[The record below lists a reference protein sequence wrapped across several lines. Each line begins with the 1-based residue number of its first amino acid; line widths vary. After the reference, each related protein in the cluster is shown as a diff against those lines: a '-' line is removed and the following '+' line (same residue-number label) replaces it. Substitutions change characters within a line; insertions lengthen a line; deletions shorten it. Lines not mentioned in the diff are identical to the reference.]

1 MEEQSIESEIKK
13 IDNLIIRKIVSY
25 SKNNSYMLSPS
36 QIMIT
41 RFLYK
46 NSDKVVYQKD
56 LEKGLPFRKSTLSGI
71 IQTMVKNNI
80 INTTSSK
87 DDLRSKEITLTPY
100 GKKINKEIEE
110 NIIKFDKVL
119 KNNIKDDDLR
129 IFFKVTK
136 QIQDNLKGEK
146 DD

>member
-1 MEEQSIESEIKK
+1 MEEQSIGSEIKK
-13 IDNLIIRKIVSY
+13 IDNLIIREIVSY

-56 LEKGLPFRKSTLSGI
+56 LEKGLPFRKSTISGI
-71 IQTMVKNNI
+71 IQTMIKNNI
-80 INTTSSK
+80 IDTKSSK
-87 DDLRSKEITLTPY
+87 NDLRSKEVTLTPY

>member
-1 MEEQSIESEIKK
+1 MEEQSIGLEIKK
-13 IDNLIIRKIVSY
+13 IDNLIIRKIMFY

-36 QIMIT
+36 QMMII

-46 NSDKVVYQKD
+46 NLDKAVYQKD
-56 LEKGLPFRKSTLSGI
+56 LEKNLPFRKSTISGI
-71 IQTMVKNNI
+71 IQTMIKNNI
-80 INTTSSK
+80 ISIESSK
-87 DDLRSKEITLTPY
+87 NDLRSKIVILTPY

-119 KNNIKDDDLR
+119 KNNIKEDDLR

-136 QIQDNLKGEK
+136 QIQDNLKGEN

>member
-1 MEEQSIESEIKK
+1 MEEQSVGSEIKK

-110 NIIKFDKVL
+110 NIIKFDKAL

>member
-1 MEEQSIESEIKK
+1 MEEQSIGSEIKK
-13 IDNLIIRKIVSY
+13 IDNLIIRKIMSY

-36 QIMIT
+36 QMMIT

-46 NSDKVVYQKD
+46 NLDKAVYQKD
-56 LEKGLPFRKSTLSGI
+56 LEKGLPFRKSTISGI

-80 INTTSSK
+80 ISTESSK
-87 DDLRSKEITLTPY
+87 NDLRSKRIILTPY
-100 GKKINKEIEE
+100 GKMINKEIEE

-119 KNNIKDDDLR
+119 KNNIKEEDLR

-136 QIQDNLKGEK
+136 QIQDNLKGEN

>member
-1 MEEQSIESEIKK
+1 MEEQSIGLEIKK
-13 IDNLIIRKIVSY
+13 IDNLIIRKIMSY

-36 QIMIT
+36 QMMIT

-56 LEKGLPFRKSTLSGI
+56 LEGALPFRKSTISGI
-71 IQTMVKNNI
+71 IQTMIKNNI
-80 INTTSSK
+80 ISTESSK
-87 DDLRSKEITLTPY
+87 DDLRSKRIILTPY

-119 KNNIKDDDLR
+119 KNNIREDDLR

-136 QIQDNLKGEK
+136 QIQNNLKGEN

>member
-1 MEEQSIESEIKK
+1 MEEQSIGSEIKK

-110 NIIKFDKVL
+110 NIIKFDKTL

>member
-1 MEEQSIESEIKK
+1 MEEQSIGSEIKK
-13 IDNLIIRKIVSY
+13 IDNLIIRKIMSY

-36 QIMIT
+36 QMMIT

-56 LEKGLPFRKSTLSGI
+56 LEGALPFRKSTISGI
-71 IQTMVKNNI
+71 IQTMMKNNI
-80 INTTSSK
+80 ISTESSK
-87 DDLRSKEITLTPY
+87 DDLRSKRIILTPY
-100 GKKINKEIEE
+100 GKKINKEIEK
-110 NIIKFDKVL
+110 NIIKFEKVL
-119 KNNIKDDDLR
+119 KNNIKEDDLR

-136 QIQDNLKGEK
+136 QIQNNLKGEN

>member
-1 MEEQSIESEIKK
+1 MEEQSIGSEIKK

-56 LEKGLPFRKSTLSGI
+56 LEKGLPFRKSTISGI
-71 IQTMVKNNI
+71 IQTMIKNNI
-80 INTTSSK
+80 IDTKSSK
-87 DDLRSKEITLTPY
+87 NDLRSKEVTLTPY

-119 KNNIKDDDLR
+119 KNNIKADDLR

>member
-1 MEEQSIESEIKK
+1 MEEQSVGSEIKK

-56 LEKGLPFRKSTLSGI
+56 LEKGLPFRKSTISGI
-71 IQTMVKNNI
+71 IQTMIKNNI
-80 INTTSSK
+80 IDTKSSK
-87 DDLRSKEITLTPY
+87 NDLRSKEVTLTPY

-119 KNNIKDDDLR
+119 KNNIKADDLR

>member
-1 MEEQSIESEIKK
+1 MEEQNIGSEIKK

-110 NIIKFDKVL
+110 NIIKFDKTL

>member
-1 MEEQSIESEIKK
+1 MEEQSIGSEIKK

-87 DDLRSKEITLTPY
+87 HDLRSKEITLTPY

-110 NIIKFDKVL
+110 NIIKFDKTL

>member
-1 MEEQSIESEIKK
+1 MEEQSIGSEIKK

-25 SKNNSYMLSPS
+25 SKNNSYTLSPS

-110 NIIKFDKVL
+110 NIIKFDKTL

>member
-1 MEEQSIESEIKK
+1 MEEQSIGLEIKK
-13 IDNLIIRKIVSY
+13 IDNLIIRKIMSY

-36 QIMIT
+36 QMMIT

-56 LEKGLPFRKSTLSGI
+56 LEGALPFRKSTISGI
-71 IQTMVKNNI
+71 IQTMIKNNI
-80 INTTSSK
+80 ISTESSK
-87 DDLRSKEITLTPY
+87 DDLRSKRIILTPY
-100 GKKINKEIEE
+100 GKKINNEIEE

-119 KNNIKDDDLR
+119 KNNIREDDLR

-136 QIQDNLKGEK
+136 QIQNNLKGEN

>member
-1 MEEQSIESEIKK
+1 MEEQSIGSEIKK
-13 IDNLIIRKIVSY
+13 IDNLIIRKIMSY

-36 QIMIT
+36 QMMIT

-56 LEKGLPFRKSTLSGI
+56 LEGALPFRKSTISGI
-71 IQTMVKNNI
+71 IQTMMKNNI
-80 INTTSSK
+80 ISTESSE
-87 DDLRSKEITLTPY
+87 DDLRSKRIILTSY
-100 GKKINKEIEE
+100 GKKINKEIEK
-110 NIIKFDKVL
+110 NIIEFEKVL
-119 KNNIKDDDLR
+119 KNNIKEDDLR

-136 QIQDNLKGEK
+136 QIQNNLKGEN

>member
-1 MEEQSIESEIKK
+1 MEEQSIGSEIKK
-13 IDNLIIRKIVSY
+13 IDNLIIRKIMSY

-36 QIMIT
+36 QMMII

-46 NSDKVVYQKD
+46 NLDKAVYQKD
-56 LEKGLPFRKSTLSGI
+56 LEKDLPFRKSTISGI

-80 INTTSSK
+80 ISTESSK
-87 DDLRSKEITLTPY
+87 NDLRSKKIILTPY

-119 KNNIKDDDLR
+119 KNNIKEEDLR

-136 QIQDNLKGEK
+136 QIQDNLKGEN

>member
-1 MEEQSIESEIKK
+1 MEEQSIGSEIKK

-56 LEKGLPFRKSTLSGI
+56 LEKGLPFRKSTISGI
-71 IQTMVKNNI
+71 IQTMIKNNI
-80 INTTSSK
+80 IDTKSSK
-87 DDLRSKEITLTPY
+87 NDLRSKEVTLTPY

-119 KNNIKDDDLR
+119 KNNIKDNDLR

>member
-1 MEEQSIESEIKK
+1 MEEQSIGSEIKK

-110 NIIKFDKVL
+110 NIIKFDKAL
-119 KNNIKDDDLR
+119 KNNIKDNDLR

>member
-1 MEEQSIESEIKK
+1 MEEQSIGSEIKK
-13 IDNLIIRKIVSY
+13 IDNLIIRKIMSY

-36 QIMIT
+36 QMMIT

-46 NSDKVVYQKD
+46 NLDKAVCQKD
-56 LEKGLPFRKSTLSGI
+56 LEKGLPFRKSTISGI

-80 INTTSSK
+80 ISTESSK
-87 DDLRSKEITLTPY
+87 NDLRSKRIILTPY

-119 KNNIKDDDLR
+119 KNNIKEDDLR

-136 QIQDNLKGEK
+136 QIQDNLKGEN

>member
-1 MEEQSIESEIKK
+1 MEEQSVGSEIKK

-110 NIIKFDKVL
+110 NIIKFDKTL

>member
-1 MEEQSIESEIKK
+1 MEEQSIGSEIKK

-110 NIIKFDKVL
+110 NIIKFDKAL
-119 KNNIKDDDLR
+119 KNNIKDEDLR